1 MQPKDAH
8 HLVGGDD
15 AGKESPLR
23 PHLAQ
28 GDPHAD
34 GGVDGQIGGEED
46 HKVAIEA
53 GVSLAEQPQNGQVVA
68 AKVFKVGVAPVPLQV
83 QAQVAEGL
91 LHLEVEDVEEGDA
104 RGDDEDVGVCTV
116 EEEEGKGEG
125 VQVEGGQMEEG

>member
-1 MQPKDAH
+1 M
-8 HLVGGDD
+8 
-15 AGKESPLR
+15 
-23 PHLAQ
+23 
-28 GDPHAD
+28 
-34 GGVDGQIGGEED
+34 
-46 HKVAIEA
+46 AIEA

-116 EEEEGKGEG
+116 EEEEGEGEG